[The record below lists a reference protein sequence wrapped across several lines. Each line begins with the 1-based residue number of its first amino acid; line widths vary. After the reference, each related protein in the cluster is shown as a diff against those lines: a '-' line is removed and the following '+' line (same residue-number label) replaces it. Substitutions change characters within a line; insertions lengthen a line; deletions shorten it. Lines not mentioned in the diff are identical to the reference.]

1 MYDSNNLWLAALGS
15 FSSTEKHKS
24 YQTSETFPLTLK
36 DETKPPI
43 DIAISEII
51 EKSNYEVERLSLFF
65 MEKCKGM

>member
-24 YQTSETFPLTLK
+24 YQTSETFPLKLK

-43 DIAISEII
+43 DMAISEII